1 MTAGRTLRRGAVAAC
16 AAGVLLASCATQ
28 ATDTA
33 EVTPAPS
40 TAGTHQPVVAG
51 TPTGAP
57 RVGPVQSIV
66 SPPTPVT
73 TAPPTATA
81 SGGSVG
87 SGGGEA
93 NGFGWSSSTASAADL
108 GSSWREGCPV
118 APESLKVV
126 SLTHYDLGGS
136 VRTGTLVIHRDIE
149 EPTRAAF
156 SALFAQRFPIASITP
171 VTEFGSDDDASMA
184 ANNTS
189 GFNCR
194 YAVTSSATKSWS
206 NHAYGRAID
215 VNPRTNPYVLDGE
228 VLPPNGAEFA
238 DRDEQHPGGLYRG
251 GAALE
256 AFTGNG
262 FEWGGA
268 WRDPDYQ
275 HLER

>member
-1 MTAGRTLRRGAVAAC
+1 MRARQTVRRGAVAAC
-16 AAGVLLASCATQ
+16 AAAVLLASCANQ
-28 ATDTA
+28 DADTA

-40 TAGTHQPVVAG
+40 TAGRQQPVVAG

-57 RVGPVQSIV
+57 RGGPVQSII
-66 SPPTPVT
+66 SPPPAT
-73 TAPPTATA
+73 TSAPPVMRAT
-81 SGGSVG
+81 G
-87 SGGGEA
+87 SGGGGDA
-93 NGFGWSSSTASAADL
+93 SGFAWSSSTATAADL

-118 APESLKVV
+118 GPSSLVVV
-126 SLTHYDLGGS
+126 SLTHHDLGGS
-136 VRTGTLVIHRDIE
+136 VRPGTLVIHRDIE
-149 EPTRAAF
+149 TATRAAF
-156 SALFAQRFPIASITP
+156 AALFAQRFPIASITP
-171 VTEFGSDDDASMA
+171 VSEFGSDDDTSMA

-189 GFNCR
+189 AFNCR
-194 YAVTSSATKSWS
+194 YAVTGSATKSWS

-228 VLPPNGAEFA
+228 VLPPDGAAFV
-238 DRDEQHPGGLYRG
+238 DRDEQHPGGLYGG

-268 WRDPDYQ
+268 WRNPDYQ